1 MRSLIC
7 LLFALP
13 TEGLVIDRA
22 PQAKLVPNSTA
33 PIAPPTNASVASL
46 HAAMT
51 AASTGAKTAATF
63 GQWYKTHASGRGIW
77 KWNNAITAYQQHFG
91 HWAGQPVKLAEIGV
105 QSGGSIDMWHAVL
118 GEQCHVYGIDINPA
132 TQQFANDKTTI
143 VIGDQADSNMWRNFF
158 ASTTPS
164 IDVLV
169 DDGGHES
176 HQMLVTTQ
184 ETWIHTNPGGFVA
197 IEDIHGGQYVD
208 SFFRP
213 VAGYFGHQGSQGA
226 LHSVHVYPFLLIA
239 QKAGAGSLPAQEL
252 QFAGTPTI
260 VDNFDAMWAALPNNA
275 GGHVVLENAAWGS
288 FLTGDGLTNF
298 FVQFG
303 GLHDSAWYDIPTGCE
318 HTSAAVCT
326 NQVQASQI
334 QNQVSGIHIYND
346 RLVVE
351 VPAGPV
357 NIQAVRKGTDW
368 LDYR

>member
-1 MRSLIC
+1 MRSLIG
-7 LLFALP
+7 LLLASSA
-13 TEGLVIDRA
+13 EGLVIDRT
-22 PQAKLVPNSTA
+22 PQAKIAPNSTH
-33 PIAPPTNASVASL
+33 IAQPTNASVASL
-46 HAAMT
+46 HAALT
-51 AASTGAKTAATF
+51 AASTGAKQGATF
-63 GQWYKTHASGRGIW
+63 ETWYDTHAAGRGIW
-77 KWNNAITAYQQHFG
+77 KWNNALAAYQRHFG

-132 TQQFANDKTTI
+132 TQQFTNDKTTI

-158 ASTTPS
+158 SSTTPS

-176 HQMLVTTQ
+176 HQMLVTVQ
-184 ETWIHTNPGGFVA
+184 ETWIHTNPGGFVS

-226 LHSVHVYPFLLIA
+226 VHSIHMYPFLLIA
-239 QKAGAGSLPAQEL
+239 QKAGSGSLPAQEL
-252 QFAGTPTI
+252 QYAGTATE
-260 VDNFDAMWAALPNNA
+260 VDSFDAMWAALPNNA
-275 GGHVVLENAAWGS
+275 GGHVVLKNAAWGP
-288 FLTGDGLTNF
+288 FLTTDGITNF

-303 GLHDSAWYDIPTGCE
+303 GLHDSAWYDIPDGCE
-318 HTSAAVCT
+318 HTSAPICT

-334 QNQVSGIHIYND
+334 QNQVHGIHIYND

-357 NIQAVRKGTDW
+357 NIQAVRKGTEW